1 MPAPLLRG
9 RLAVNRGSI
18 AINAKALNNPGIR
31 PKKRQSIVNPAGIA
45 LNLKGDRDLFAF
57 STPFGIYVPTRMI
70 MGDPNAPGKFL
81 E

>member
-31 PKKRQSIVNPAGIA
+31 PKKRQSIVNPTGIA
-45 LNLKGDRDLFAF
+45 LNLKGDRDLLPDK
-57 STPFGIYVPTRMI
+57 PFNRHGLTEDQPRQIT
-70 MGDPNAPGKFL
+70 MGLQHGH
-81 E
+81 